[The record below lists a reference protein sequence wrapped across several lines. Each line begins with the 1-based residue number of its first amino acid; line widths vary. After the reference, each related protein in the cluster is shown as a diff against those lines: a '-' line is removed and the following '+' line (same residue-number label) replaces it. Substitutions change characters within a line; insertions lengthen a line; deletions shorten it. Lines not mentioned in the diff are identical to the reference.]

1 MTGAPAETWR
11 KFRFNSP
18 PAWAVV
24 FVFLICVGIG
34 FFVSIPLSYLVS
46 RRTGGRLPLT
56 QRSNRLL
63 ELPKLAAIAVL
74 ALSAGLWII
83 TAVAFTR
90 PYDVANPWPQLIG
103 VVVVNLAILTLLFG
117 VVLLEGTLLVRFPFG
132 PGAKVMKQIPGQ
144 PDRLVE
150 LVRVHPSF
158 VAAVREM
165 QSAPPP
171 QSTRTN

>member
-1 MTGAPAETWR
+1 MTGAPADTWR

-46 RRTGGRLPLT
+46 RRAGGRLPLT
-56 QRSNRLL
+56 HRSKRLL
-63 ELPKLAAIAVL
+63 ELPKRAGIAVL
-74 ALSAGLWII
+74 ALSAVLWII
-83 TAVAFTR
+83 TAVAATR

-103 VVVVNLAILTLLFG
+103 LVFFNIALITLVLG
-117 VVLLEGTLLVRFPFG
+117 VVLLEGAVLARFPFG
-132 PGAKVMKQIPGQ
+132 PGAKVMNQMPGQ
-144 PDRLVE
+144 PDRIVE
-150 LVRVHPSF
+150 LVRVHPAF
-158 VAAVREM
+158 VAAVLEK

-171 QSTRTN
+171 QPTRTN